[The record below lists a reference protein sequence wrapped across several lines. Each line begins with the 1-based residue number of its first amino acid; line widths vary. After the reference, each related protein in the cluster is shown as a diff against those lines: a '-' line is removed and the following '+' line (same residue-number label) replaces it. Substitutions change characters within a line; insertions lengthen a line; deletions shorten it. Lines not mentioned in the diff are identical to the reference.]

1 MAHHFLFTFF
11 GDCALEQK
19 AVPLQPILECI
30 KQTNHM
36 NNKILI
42 FFFLLAGLL
51 ASNGVMMAQH
61 DHHHHHNKMS
71 DAHIA
76 GHVLDANTQEHL
88 AFVNVQV
95 KGTSMGCLT
104 DESGHFYLKNLP
116 IGTHTVVFSMMG
128 YETIEKTVTL
138 QRDTL
143 IELKVAIAE
152 TSFVI
157 DNVVVTANKYATKQK
172 EVATIVNVISPLI
185 IESTASNS
193 MADVLNFQT
202 GLRVEETCSNCGVP
216 QIRING
222 LEGPYTQILM
232 DSRPIFSS
240 LASVYGLEQLP
251 AGMVDRIEVIRGGGS
266 ALYGANAI
274 AGVVNIITKEPT
286 RNFFNV
292 SNSSAFTERGTY
304 DINTNLNA
312 SVVSENQK
320 AGIYLFG
327 VQRNRQQYDRD
338 DDGFSDIPH
347 LNSTTAG
354 FRSFF
359 KTSEYSKLTAEY
371 HHTTEYRRG
380 GYGIDSLQPHESPLC
395 EQLRHN
401 IDAATAKWDMYS
413 TDSRHF
419 ISAYTSFQHIARDS
433 YFGTNM
439 NPNAYGKSTDIVS
452 VTGAQY
458 RFSYACGIANAD
470 LSAGA
475 EYSYNQLRDQI
486 LGYGR
491 NTLQRVHLGGGYVQ
505 NEWKTTAWSA
515 LIGGRLEQHSLLKK
529 PVFSPRANVRWS
541 PIVNGKST
549 ITGNPLPLTD
559 LIVRLS
565 YASGYRAPQI
575 YEEDLHVGAVGG
587 EVSLISLDENLRPEY
602 SHSVS
607 GSLDIYK
614 RLGKFDFNV
623 TLEGFFTQ
631 LNDIFTLV
639 ENGHDAHGNLLLT
652 RTNASGARVAGVN
665 VEAKLGYGHL
675 LSFQAGYTY
684 NYSRY
689 IEPLQWSENP
699 NIAPQTRMFRTPE
712 HYGYFLLNIE
722 PVKNFHIL
730 TNGKVTGSMLVQH
743 FAGYVPEDEEVV
755 TPVFFEWDVKLCYD
769 IPLYKHYTLEIN
781 AGVKNILDHFQRDLD
796 KGMDRDAGFVYGPA
810 APRTFFAGVNLKI

>member
-1 MAHHFLFTFF
+1 MKKIFSIFVMLCSLLFSSAAMANT
-11 GDCALEQK
+11 
-19 AVPLQPILECI
+19 P
-30 KQTNHM
+30 T
-36 NNKILI
+36 
-42 FFFLLAGLL
+42 
-51 ASNGVMMAQH
+51 
-61 DHHHHHNKMS
+61 

-76 GHVLDANTQEHL
+76 GHVLDAHTQEHL
-88 AFVNVQV
+88 SFVNVQI

-104 DESGHFYLKNLP
+104 DESGHYYLKNLP
-116 IGTHTVVFSMMG
+116 EGKHTIIFSMMG
-128 YETIEKTVTL
+128 YEPLEKSVVL
-138 QRDTL
+138 HRDTL
-143 IELKVAIAE
+143 VEINVAISE
-152 TSFVI
+152 KSFLM

-185 IESTASNS
+185 IESTTSNS

-222 LEGPYTQILM
+222 LEGQYTQILM

-292 SNSSAFTERGTY
+292 SNSSAFTQQGNY
-304 DINTNLNA
+304 DINTSMNA

-338 DDGFSDIPH
+338 ADGFSDIP
-347 LNSTTAG
+347 LLRSTTAG

-359 KTSEYSKLTAEY
+359 KTSDYSKITAEY

-380 GYGIDSLQPHESPLC
+380 GNGIDSLQPHESLLC

-401 IDAATAKWDMYS
+401 IDAATAKWDFFS
-413 TDSRHF
+413 QDSKHF
-419 ISAYTSFQHIARDS
+419 LSAYTSFQHIARNS
-433 YFGTNM
+433 YFGTNK
-439 NPNAYGKSTDIVS
+439 NPNAYGKSTDLVS

-458 RFSYACGIANAD
+458 RFSYPCGITNAD
-470 LSAGA
+470 LSAGV

-491 NTLQRVHLGGGYVQ
+491 NTLQKVHLGGGYVQ
-505 NEWKTTAWSA
+505 NEWKTTAWSV
-515 LIGGRLEQHSLLKK
+515 LVGGRLEQHSLLEK
-529 PVFSPRANVRWS
+529 PVFSPRANARWS

-549 ITGNPLPLTD
+549 MTDNPLPLTD
-559 LIVRLS
+559 LILRVS

-587 EVSLISLDENLRPEY
+587 EVSLISLDKDLRPEY
-602 SHSVS
+602 SHSIS
-607 GSLDIYK
+607 GSVDMYK
-614 RLGKFDFNV
+614 RFGKWDMNLTV
-623 TLEGFFTQ
+623 EGFFTQ
-631 LNDIFTLV
+631 LNDVFTLV
-639 ENGHDAHGNLLLT
+639 ENGHDAMGNLLLT
-652 RTNASGARVAGVN
+652 RTNASGARVSGVN
-665 VEAKLGYGHL
+665 LEAKFSYGHL
-675 LSFQAGYTY
+675 LNFQAGYTY
-684 NYSRY
+684 NHSRY
-689 IEPLQWSENP
+689 IEPEQWSENP
-699 NIAPQTRMFRTPE
+699 NIAPQRRMFRTPE

-722 PVKNFHIL
+722 PIKHFHIL

-743 FAGYVPEDEEVV
+743 FAGYIPEDEEVT
-755 TPVFFEWDVKLCYD
+755 TPTFFEWDFKLCYD
-769 IPLYKHYTLEIN
+769 IPIYKHYTLEIN

-796 KGMDRDAGFVYGPA
+796 QGMDRDAGFVYGPA
-810 APRTFFAGVNLKI
+810 APRTFFAGINLKI

>member
-1 MAHHFLFTFF
+1 MHT
-11 GDCALEQK
+11 K
-19 AVPLQPILECI
+19 
-30 KQTNHM
+30 
-36 NNKILI
+36 KILL
-42 FFFLLAGLL
+42 FLLAGLMTTL
-51 ASNGVMMAQH
+51 PLMAN
-61 DHHHHHNKMS
+61 DAT

-76 GHVLDANTQEHL
+76 GHVLDAHSQEHL
-88 AFVNVQV
+88 SFVNVQV
-95 KGTSMGCLT
+95 KGTSLGCLT

-116 IGTHTVVFSMMG
+116 EGKLTLVFSMMG
-128 YETIEKTVTL
+128 YEAVEKSLTL

-143 IELKVAIAE
+143 IEMNVEIAE
-152 TSFVI
+152 TSFMI
-157 DNVVVTANKYATKQK
+157 DNVVVTANKYETKQK

-185 IESTASNS
+185 IESTSSNS

-222 LEGPYTQILM
+222 LEGQYTQILM

-274 AGVVNIITKEPT
+274 AGVVNIITKEPA

-292 SNSSAFTERGTY
+292 SNSSAFTETGTY
-304 DINTNLNA
+304 DINTSMNA
-312 SVVSENQK
+312 SVVAENQK
-320 AGIYLFG
+320 AGIFLFG
-327 VQRNRQQYDRD
+327 VQRNREQYDRD
-338 DDGFSDIPH
+338 KDGYSDIPM
-347 LNSTTAG
+347 LNSTTVG

-359 KTSEYSKLTAEY
+359 KTSDYSKLTAEY
-371 HHTTEYRRG
+371 HHTTEHRRG

-401 IDAATAKWDMYS
+401 IDAATMKWDMY
-413 TDSRHF
+413 TADNKHF
-419 ISAYTSFQHIARDS
+419 VSAYTSFQHIGRDS
-433 YFGTNM
+433 YFGTNY

-458 RFSYACGIANAD
+458 RFSYPCGIMNAD

-486 LGYGR
+486 LGYDR

-505 NEWKTTAWSA
+505 NEWKNKQWSI
-515 LIGGRLEQHSLLKK
+515 LVGGRLEQHSLLDK
-529 PVFSPRANVRWS
+529 PVFSPRANVRYT
-541 PIVNGKST
+541 PIDPIILRV
-549 ITGNPLPLTD
+549 
-559 LIVRLS
+559 S

-607 GSLDIYK
+607 GSIDMYK
-614 RLGKFDFNV
+614 RFGKWDMNL

-631 LNDIFTLV
+631 LNDVFTLV
-639 ENGHDAHGNLLLT
+639 ENGHDAMGNLLLT
-652 RTNASGARVAGVN
+652 RTNASGARVAGLN
-665 VEAKLGYGHL
+665 VEAKVGYGHL

-684 NYSRY
+684 NHSRY

-699 NIAPQTRMFRTPE
+699 NIAPQRRMFRTPE

-743 FAGYVPEDEEVV
+743 FAGYVPEDEEVT
-755 TPVFFEWDVKLCYD
+755 TPVFFEWDFKLCYD

-781 AGVKNILDHFQRDLD
+781 AGVKNLLDHFQRDLD
-796 KGMDRDAGFVYGPA
+796 KGMDRDAGYVYGPA
-810 APRTFFAGVNLKI
+810 TPRTYFAGINLKI

>member
-1 MAHHFLFTFF
+1 MHT
-11 GDCALEQK
+11 K
-19 AVPLQPILECI
+19 
-30 KQTNHM
+30 
-36 NNKILI
+36 KILL
-42 FFFLLAGLL
+42 FLLAGLMTTL
-51 ASNGVMMAQH
+51 PLMAN
-61 DHHHHHNKMS
+61 DAT

-76 GHVLDANTQEHL
+76 GHVLDAHSGEHL
-88 AFVNVQV
+88 SFVNVQV
-95 KGTSMGCLT
+95 KGTSLGCLT

-116 IGTHTVVFSMMG
+116 EGKLTLVFSMMG
-128 YETIEKTVTL
+128 YEAVEKSLTL

-143 IELKVAIAE
+143 IEMNVEIAE
-152 TSFVI
+152 TSFMI
-157 DNVVVTANKYATKQK
+157 DNVVVTANKYETKQK

-185 IESTASNS
+185 IESTSSNS

-222 LEGPYTQILM
+222 LEGQYTQILM

-274 AGVVNIITKEPT
+274 AGVVNIITKEPA

-292 SNSSAFTERGTY
+292 SNSSAFTETGSY
-304 DINTNLNA
+304 DINTSMNA
-312 SVVSENQK
+312 SVVAENQK
-320 AGIYLFG
+320 AGIFLFG
-327 VQRNRQQYDRD
+327 VQRNREQYDRD
-338 DDGFSDIPH
+338 KDGYSDIPM
-347 LNSTTAG
+347 LNSTTVG

-359 KTSEYSKLTAEY
+359 KTSDYSKLTAEY
-371 HHTTEYRRG
+371 HHTTEHRRG

-401 IDAATAKWDMYS
+401 IDAATMKWDMY
-413 TDSRHF
+413 TADNKHF
-419 ISAYTSFQHIARDS
+419 VSAYTSFQHIGRDS
-433 YFGTNM
+433 YFGTNY

-458 RFSYACGIANAD
+458 RFSYPSGIMNAD

-486 LGYGR
+486 LGYDR

-505 NEWKTTAWSA
+505 NEWKNKQWSI
-515 LIGGRLEQHSLLKK
+515 LVGGRLEQHSLLEK
-529 PVFSPRANVRWS
+529 PVFSPRANVRYT
-541 PIVNGKST
+541 PIDPIILRV
-549 ITGNPLPLTD
+549 
-559 LIVRLS
+559 S

-607 GSLDIYK
+607 GSIDMYK
-614 RLGKFDFNV
+614 RFGKWDMNL

-631 LNDIFTLV
+631 LNDVFTLV
-639 ENGHDAHGNLLLT
+639 ENGHDAMGNLLLT
-652 RTNASGARVAGVN
+652 RTNASGARVAGLN
-665 VEAKLGYGHL
+665 VEAKVGYGHL

-684 NYSRY
+684 NHSRY

-699 NIAPQTRMFRTPE
+699 NIAPQRRMFRTPE

-743 FAGYVPEDEEVV
+743 FAGYVPEDEEVT
-755 TPVFFEWDVKLCYD
+755 TPVFFEWDFKLCYD

-781 AGVKNILDHFQRDLD
+781 AGVKNLLDHFQRDLD
-796 KGMDRDAGFVYGPA
+796 KGMDRDAGYVYGPA
-810 APRTFFAGVNLKI
+810 TPRTYFAGINLKI

>member
-1 MAHHFLFTFF
+1 
-11 GDCALEQK
+11 
-19 AVPLQPILECI
+19 
-30 KQTNHM
+30 M

-42 FFFLLAGLL
+42 FFFLLAGFL

-76 GHVLDANTQEHL
+76 GHVLDAYTKEHL
-88 AFVNVQV
+88 SFVNVQV
-95 KGTSMGCLT
+95 KGTSIGCLT

-116 IGTHTVVFSMMG
+116 EGELTIVFSMMG
-128 YETIEKTVTL
+128 YETVEKVVKLKKNTL
-138 QRDTL
+138 F
-143 IELKVAIAE
+143 EMNVEIAE
-152 TSFVI
+152 TSFLI

-172 EVATIVNVISPLI
+172 EVATIVNVVSPLI

-222 LEGPYTQILM
+222 LEGQYTQILM

-292 SNSSAFTERGTY
+292 SNSSAFTEQGTY

-338 DDGFSDIPH
+338 EDGFSDIPH

-401 IDAATAKWDMYS
+401 IDAATAKWDMY
-413 TDSRHF
+413 TADSRHF
-419 ISAYTSFQHIARDS
+419 ISAYTSFQHIGRDS

-458 RFSYACGIANAD
+458 RFSYPCGITNAD

-486 LGYGR
+486 LGYNR

-515 LIGGRLEQHSLLKK
+515 LIGGRLEQHSLLEK

-549 ITGNPLPLTD
+549 ITDNSLPLSD

-607 GSLDIYK
+607 GSVDMYK
-614 RLGKFDFNV
+614 RLGKFDFNL

-631 LNDIFTLV
+631 LNDVFTLV
-639 ENGHDAHGNLLLT
+639 ENGHDAQGNLLLT

-684 NYSRY
+684 NHSRY
-689 IEPLQWSENP
+689 IEPMQWSENP

-743 FAGYVPEDEEVV
+743 FAGYVPEDEEVE
-755 TPVFFEWDVKLCYD
+755 TPVFFEWDLKLCYD
-769 IPLYKHYTLEIN
+769 IPLYKYYTLEIN
-781 AGVKNILDHFQRDLD
+781 AGVKNILDHFQRDID

>member
-1 MAHHFLFTFF
+1 
-11 GDCALEQK
+11 
-19 AVPLQPILECI
+19 
-30 KQTNHM
+30 M

-395 EQLRHN
+395 EQLHHN

>member
-1 MAHHFLFTFF
+1 MKKTFSIFVVLCSLLFSSAAMANT
-11 GDCALEQK
+11 
-19 AVPLQPILECI
+19 P
-30 KQTNHM
+30 T
-36 NNKILI
+36 
-42 FFFLLAGLL
+42 
-51 ASNGVMMAQH
+51 
-61 DHHHHHNKMS
+61 

-76 GHVLDANTQEHL
+76 GHVLDAHTQEHL
-88 AFVNVQV
+88 SFVNVQI

-104 DESGHFYLKNLP
+104 DESGHYYLKNLP
-116 IGTHTVVFSMMG
+116 EGKHTIIFSMMG
-128 YETIEKTVTL
+128 YETLEKSVVL
-138 QRDTL
+138 HRDTL
-143 IELKVAIAE
+143 VEINVAISE
-152 TSFVI
+152 KSFLM

-185 IESTASNS
+185 IESTTSNS

-222 LEGPYTQILM
+222 LEGQYTQILM

-286 RNFFNV
+286 RNFFNI
-292 SNSSAFTERGTY
+292 SNSSAFTQQGNY
-304 DINTNLNA
+304 DINTSMNA

-338 DDGFSDIPH
+338 NDGFSDIP
-347 LNSTTAG
+347 LLRSTTAG

-359 KTSEYSKLTAEY
+359 KTSDYSKITAEY

-380 GYGIDSLQPHESPLC
+380 GNGIDDLQPHEALLC

-401 IDAATAKWDMYS
+401 IDAATAKWDFFS
-413 TDSRHF
+413 QDSKHF
-419 ISAYTSFQHIARDS
+419 LSAYTSFQHIARDS

-439 NPNAYGKSTDIVS
+439 NPNAYGKSTDLVS

-458 RFSYACGIANAD
+458 RFSYPCGIANAD

-491 NTLQRVHLGGGYVQ
+491 NTLQKVHLGGGYVQ
-505 NEWKTTAWSA
+505 NEWKTTAWSV
-515 LIGGRLEQHSLLKK
+515 LVGGRLEQHSLLNK
-529 PVFSPRANVRWS
+529 PVFSPRANARWS

-549 ITGNPLPLTD
+549 FPSGQVVGLTD
-559 LIVRLS
+559 LILRFS

-602 SHSVS
+602 SHSIS
-607 GSLDIYK
+607 GSVDMYK
-614 RLGKFDFNV
+614 RFGKWDMNLTV
-623 TLEGFFTQ
+623 EGFFTQ
-631 LNDIFTLV
+631 LNDVFTLV
-639 ENGHDAHGNLLLT
+639 ENGHDAMGNLLLT
-652 RTNASGARVAGVN
+652 RTNASGARVSGVN
-665 VEAKLGYGHL
+665 LEAKFSYGHL
-675 LSFQAGYTY
+675 LNFQAGYTY
-684 NYSRY
+684 NHSRY
-689 IEPLQWSENP
+689 IKPEQWSENP
-699 NIAPQTRMFRTPE
+699 NIAPQRRMFRTPE

-722 PVKNFHIL
+722 PIKHFHVL

-743 FAGYVPEDEEVV
+743 FAGYIPEDEEVT
-755 TPVFFEWDVKLCYD
+755 TPTFFEWDFKLCYD
-769 IPLYKHYTLEIN
+769 IPIYKHYTLGIN
-781 AGVKNILDHFQRDLD
+781 VGVKNILDHFQRDLD
-796 KGMDRDAGFVYGPA
+796 QGKDRDAGFIYGPA
-810 APRTFFAGVNLKI
+810 TPRTFFAGINLKI